1 MQAAAIRELGQLLVI
16 KEVPLPHSS
25 VLAEQRS
32 CSGQRGG
39 PREGAAN
46 FKLAASTPNLQTSD
60 VARAG
65 EATHIELIG
74 HTIELDEGCA
84 SSPSGCR
91 LGVEFNE
98 KFTRS
103 HRQSGDR
110 LHLEMQDEP
119 RIH

>member
-16 KEVPLPHSS
+16 KEVHSPHSS

-32 CSGQRGG
+32 CRGQRGG
-39 PREGAAN
+39 QSEGAAN

-60 VARAG
+60 TARAG
-65 EATHIELIG
+65 EAVYVELIG
-74 HTIELDEGCA
+74 HTNELDEGCA
-84 SSPSGCR
+84 TSPGGCR
-91 LGVEFNE
+91 LGVESNE
-98 KFTRS
+98 KIARS
-103 HRQSGDR
+103 HNQSGDR